1 MNNYDYPAGAD
12 NEDAPWNEKTKKI
25 LVTVSMTI
33 SKDVEI
39 EVPEQYDPEYL
50 QEYVEDQVFLPGN
63 WYGYQYDHKVANDLA
78 DWFIDDFTVIE
89 ND

>member
-63 WYGYQYDHKVANDLA
+63 WYGYQYNNKVANDLA